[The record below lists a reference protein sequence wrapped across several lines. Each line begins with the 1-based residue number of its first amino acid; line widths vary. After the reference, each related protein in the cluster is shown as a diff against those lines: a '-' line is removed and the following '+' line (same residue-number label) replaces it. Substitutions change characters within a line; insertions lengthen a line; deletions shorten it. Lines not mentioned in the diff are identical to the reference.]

1 MQHIEYNL
9 LYRWFVGMNLDEAV
23 WNHSTFSANRARLF
37 SEAMTQGFFAQVLR
51 IAEWQSLISDEHFTV
66 DGTMIEA
73 WASVKSFTT
82 TLATGTAERD
92 AALVMAGRRADGR
105 WIASVSRSI

>member
-1 MQHIEYNL
+1 MDTAPDCCGKDVKPLVHRNYNGADIVL
-9 LYRWFVGMNLDEAV
+9 PDDN
-23 WNHSTFSANRARLF
+23 T
-37 SEAMTQGFFAQVLR
+37 QVLR